1 MSKSNVAETNRATH
15 GKFIQI
21 IYKIKQ
27 NYFSLNYFYHCCPG
41 KKHQGYISVSISMPL
56 WRFRVMGLTLKPVR
70 AGQGIG
76 RGGAQRNPC
85 EWTSQSSI
93 NPVRGDRLCVSI
105 TYCRPDGAWTCV
117 LNSCRGFTRLRLVTP
132 LPKPWSPLAGLFHGY
147 E

>member
-85 EWTSQSSI
+85 KWTSPSSI
-93 NPVRGDRLCVSI
+93 NPVRGDRLCINTLLPPRWGLDVC
-105 TYCRPDGAWTCV
+105 TQQ
-117 LNSCRGFTRLRLVTP
+117 LQGFHSASPRYTP
-132 LPKPWSPLAGLFHGY
+132 A
-147 E
+147 

>member
-27 NYFSLNYFYHCCPG
+27 NYFSLQYFYHCCPG

-76 RGGAQRNPC
+76 RVERSG
-85 EWTSQSSI
+85 T
-93 NPVRGDRLCVSI
+93 PVNGHHHHQLTPLGVTDCVS
-105 TYCRPDGAWTCV
+105 TPYCRPDGAWMCV